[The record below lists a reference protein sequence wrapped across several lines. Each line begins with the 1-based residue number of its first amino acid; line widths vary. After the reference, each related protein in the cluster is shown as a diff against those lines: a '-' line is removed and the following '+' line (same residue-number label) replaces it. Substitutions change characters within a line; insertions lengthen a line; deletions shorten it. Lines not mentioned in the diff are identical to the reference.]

1 MVDEMKANLKDTRVG
16 QAAAITVFDGF
27 VAANTKENTALTEAI
42 GTKTKVCVGEI
53 AVKFAEQGNDLHETK
68 PDLEESK
75 KFFGGLQVNDER
87 KKKRRFA
94 ERRFAEVSL
103 PMVIPSRPD
112 LMAAAMKAMKK

>member
-1 MVDEMKANLKDTRVG
+1 MVDEMKANLKDAKVG

-42 GTKTKVCVGEI
+42 GTKTKVRVGEI
-53 AVKFAEQGNDLHETK
+53 AVKSAEQGNDLQETK

-75 KFFGGLQVNDER
+75 KFFAGLQVNDEP

-94 ERRFAEVSL
+94 KVSL

-112 LMAAAMKAMKK
+112 LMA

>member
-1 MVDEMKANLKDTRVG
+1 MVDELKANLKDAEVG

-27 VAANTKENTALTEAI
+27 VAANTKDNTALTEAI

-75 KFFGGLQVNDER
+75 KFFG
-87 KKKRRFA
+87 KKRRFA
-94 ERRFAEVSL
+94 ERTFAEVSL
-103 PMVIPSRPD
+103 PLVIPSRPD